1 MALSVYNLRVSCTG
15 GYDMDYTIT
24 KLNLQPEQKKEL
36 LFRNQKNTLD
46 TFLSTGA
53 ITKEQYDVSLS
64 VLIEK
69 MNITPEQLA
78 LWV

>member
-15 GYDMDYTIT
+15 GHDMDYTIT

-53 ITKEQYDVSLS
+53 ITKEQHDVSLS

>member
-1 MALSVYNLRVSCTG
+1 MSS
-15 GYDMDYTIT
+15 
-24 KLNLQPEQKKEL
+24 LNTSIDLKDLQPEQKKEL
-36 LFRNQKNTLD
+36 LFRSQKNTLD

-53 ITKEQYDVSLS
+53 ITKEQHDVSLS

>member
-1 MALSVYNLRVSCTG
+1 MNTSIDLK
-15 GYDMDYTIT
+15 D
-24 KLNLQPEQKKEL
+24 LQPEQKKEL
-36 LFRNQKNTLD
+36 LFRSQKNTLD

-53 ITKEQYDVSLS
+53 ITKEQHDVSLS
-64 VLIEK
+64 VLIKK